1 MPVAMEN
8 DFGMVNTA
16 QSQLRLANLS
26 DIDHSPHMER
36 CAVRG
41 FIAKGSPTGL
51 VVPTG
56 LEPEDVRELA
66 CRAVQFVVD
75 REYDGAMVG
84 GRPDVICY
92 LQDLLVA
99 ARLCCHATDSAVAL
113 HREGYFVPLPVG
125 WIEIVSPAGLAK

>member
-26 DIDHSPHMER
+26 D
-36 CAVRG
+36 
-41 FIAKGSPTGL
+41 
-51 VVPTG
+51 
-56 LEPEDVRELA
+56 
-66 CRAVQFVVD
+66 
-75 REYDGAMVG
+75 
-84 GRPDVICY
+84 DVICY

-99 ARLCCHATDSAVAL
+99 ARLCCYATDRAVAL